1 MSTENRRILIIDDE
15 RPILMTL
22 EALLGRHGYEPEVAA
37 TAAAGLRL
45 LQSNSPALVLLDLQL
60 PDADGLQMLD
70 QIKTEHPE
78 TQVIIL
84 TAHDSLNNAIESIKR
99 GAYHFISKP
108 YAPEELLS
116 LVEKALEKQSL
127 LRETLELR
135 ATTQKLQ
142 KRLAEAETR
151 LAPVFKSK
159 VMQQID
165 ELITAMAPSEA
176 NVLVTGESGVGKEVI
191 ATLIHSRSR
200 RADQPMVKL
209 NCAAFPQAMIEGELF
224 GYVKGAF
231 TGATNDFRGMI
242 AAAAGGTLFLDEIS
256 EMPAEL
262 QTRFLRVL
270 QEREYRPL
278 GSTKTLKA
286 DFRVVAATNRPVQQA
301 LAENRLRPDL
311 YYRLNTFQIE
321 LPPLRQRKEDIP
333 PLVATFVRGF
343 ARQLGKP
350 EPAISA
356 GSVSEI
362 ARLRLAG
369 QCARAAKRDRICG
382 RARAAGSD
390 HGERVAG
397 RSAAPGCPAKN
408 RADRRQPEQRTGPPP
423 ERDGT
428 QRHPRCPRPMPRQQ
442 KEGGGDARHPAPDA
456 LQQDEALR
464 DSVVRGKIRKCRI
477 RLKISKRPADDFL
490 FSQIAEVLNLFRISI
505 FGFSFRPGVCPSG

>member
-1 MSTENRRILIIDDE
+1 MSIDSRRILIIDDE

-22 EALLGRHGYEPEVAA
+22 EALLGRHGYQADVAA
-37 TAAAGLRL
+37 NAATGMRL
-45 LQSNSPALVLLDLQL
+45 LHSNTPALVLLDLQL
-60 PDADGLQMLD
+60 PDADGLHMLE
-70 QIKTEHPE
+70 QIKAEHPE
-78 TQVIIL
+78 TQVVIL

-135 ATTQKLQ
+135 QTTQQLK

-176 NVLVTGESGVGKEVI
+176 NVLITGESGVGKEVI
-191 ATLIHSRSR
+191 ATLIHNRSH
-200 RADQPMVKL
+200 RADKPMVKL

-231 TGATNDFRGMI
+231 TGATNDFSGMI

-286 DFRVVAATNRPVQQA
+286 DFRVVAATNRPLQQA
-301 LAENRLRPDL
+301 LAENRLRSDL

-321 LPPLRQRKEDIP
+321 LPPLRKRKEDIP

-343 ARQLGKP
+343 AQQLGKP
-350 EPAISA
+350 EPAISPEA
-356 GSVSEI
+356 FQKLLDYGWPGNVRELQNAMEYAVVL
-362 ARLRLAG
+362 ARQDQITVKELPAEVQLPVALQKAERAAAG
-369 QCARAAKRDRICG
+369 QSNGPARRLCEM
-382 RARAAGSD
+382 
-390 HGERVAG
+390 ERNAIL
-397 RSAAPGCPAKN
+397 
-408 RADRRQPEQRTGPPP
+408 
-423 ERDGT
+423 
-428 QRHPRCPRPMPRQQ
+428 
-442 KEGGGDARHPAPDA
+442 DA
-456 LQQDEALR
+456 LAQCHGNKKKAAELLGIQRPTLYN
-464 DSVVRGKIRKCRI
+464 KM
-477 RLKISKRPADDFL
+477 KRYEI
-490 FSQIAEVLNLFRISI
+490 QI
-505 FGFSFRPGVCPSG
+505 